1 MRRGSHVYYPP
12 PFIDKVKTEY
22 PDRED
27 LHRALDMGGS
37 EVGTY
42 LNSFVRVA
50 ESKLKPDDIIRA
62 FEGRREKEIYE
73 AARTALRRGKL
84 YLEWKDITGDNT

>member
-1 MRRGSHVYYPP
+1 MGRWFQVYYTPL
-12 PFIDKVKTEY
+12 FIDRVKTEY
-22 PDRED
+22 PGHED
-27 LHRALDMGGS
+27 LHRALDMGSS

-42 LNSFVRVA
+42 LKLFVRVA
-50 ESKLKPDDIIRA
+50 ESKLKPDDVIRA

-73 AARTALRRGKL
+73 AARTALRREKL